1 VFPTLM
7 RLKNAHL
14 KKLTPGLEAFFE
26 MRVGEI
32 CGSVEQPL
40 LADFPRQLD
49 LHAQGLF
56 ALGYYHQRQSLY
68 AGRPAAAPD
77 ATDNTAQEN

>member
-26 MRVGEI
+26 KLVGEV
-32 CGSVEQPL
+32 CGSVEQPA

-68 AGRPAAAPD
+68 ARKDSAVPD
-77 ATDNTAQEN
+77 IDTTAQEN